1 MLDCRADIRHDL
13 KVLLSAFNGFKT
25 AGYFD
30 LHFNITNIPLGL
42 IVVKRNLAVLSEPDH
57 VIHHLHTDCQ
67 NCPKREQC
75 MKNSAVKE
83 ARHEIDIIVQVDV
96 TEHELITI
104 PVCPICGDA
113 KTGSFPAHI
122 KATVQYGQNLESL
135 AIALNTVGAVSFN
148 RTHDIL
154 SGVFNIPIS
163 VGTIKNM
170 VSHCAVKVKEAN
182 AISAVKL
189 KSSHHKHADETG
201 CRADGK
207 TR

>member
-1 MLDCRADIRHDL
+1 
-13 KVLLSAFNGFKT
+13 
-25 AGYFD
+25 
-30 LHFNITNIPLGL
+30 
-42 IVVKRNLAVLSEPDH
+42 
-57 VIHHLHTDCQ
+57 
-67 NCPKREQC
+67 

-201 CRADGK
+201 CRADGN
-207 TR
+207 TRWVHLCLSNELYTFLFLHDKRGRIAMEEMGMLQHSRGTFVHDAGHLIGALRMSDTSFAVPIYSENLTG